1 MTMEVL
7 EIDKTYTETEVVSQG
22 LVAKNDMK
30 LSSKV
35 FMKNNEVYF
44 FENLKNNKL
53 RLFSV
58 INKRSFFL

>member
-1 MTMEVL
+1 METL
-7 EIDKTYTETEVVSQG
+7 EIDKTYTEREVMSKG
-22 LVAKNDMK
+22 LIAKNDMK
-30 LSSKV
+30 LSSKI